1 MEQAAVG
8 SVRVANEVIA
18 SIAAMA
24 VREIDGVA
32 GLDQTN
38 ARHFGDWIKRETA
51 HRGVRVALDSQHKIH
66 LEVFVTVTAGATL
79 VEVAERVQDNVIE
92 AVERMLGLQHR
103 LYVGVRVA
111 GPRHRARELA
121 LKVLFQLEH
130 SPGDDVNEALAYHAA
145 EDGPGGEEDMFAREL
160 VYGVIEHQAELD
172 EVIRNASRNWKL
184 EQMGRVDRIVL
195 RIAIYEITIARKV
208 PVKAAINES
217 IELAKTF
224 SGDESGRFVNGVLG
238 KVAETVA

>member
-1 MEQAAVG
+1 
-8 SVRVANEVIA
+8 
-18 SIAAMA
+18 
-24 VREIDGVA
+24 
-32 GLDQTN
+32 
-38 ARHFGDWIKRETA
+38 
-51 HRGVRVALDSQHKIH
+51 
-66 LEVFVTVTAGATL
+66 
-79 VEVAERVQDNVIE
+79 
-92 AVERMLGLQHR
+92 
-103 LYVGVRVA
+103 VA

-130 SPGDDVNEALAYHAA
+130 SPGDDVDEALAYHAA
-145 EDGPGGEEDMFAREL
+145 EDGQGGEEHMFAREL
-160 VYGVIEHQAELD
+160 VQGVMEHQVELD

-195 RIAIYEITIARKV
+195 RIAIYEITVARKV